1 MNSGI
6 ESIILG
12 RTGKKVSRVGLGGEG
27 ILRTYGR
34 ADEAALVL
42 ETAYASGITY
52 YDSARA
58 YSGSEEYY
66 GQFWKEHAGWEGRVF
81 QTSKSAERT
90 YKAAMDDLA
99 HTLQVMNR
107 EYLDLW
113 QIHDLRTGDELRRLE
128 SPGGALSAF
137 YEARE
142 SGLVRAIGVTG
153 HYDPEI
159 IRDAII
165 RWDLDTVLLPVN
177 PVEAALGGFLDGV
190 IPVAREKG
198 MGVIGM
204 KVLGASR
211 YIVPHSEIL
220 PETLI
225 RFALAQDV
233 DVIIVGCSTP
243 AEVRTLVTSGYVHPP
258 PDDEEQSQM
267 VDNFRPYAQRLA
279 FYRGTIH

>member
-1 MNSGI
+1 VDSGI

-66 GQFWKEHAGWEGRVF
+66 GQFWKEHAGWKGHVF

-90 YKAAMDDLA
+90 YRAAMDDLA

-113 QIHDLRTGDELRRLE
+113 QIHDLRTGDELRLLNPLAVPCRHSMRPA
-128 SPGGALSAF
+128 SPDLSA
-137 YEARE
+137 R
-142 SGLVRAIGVTG
+142 SVS
-153 HYDPEI
+153 
-159 IRDAII
+159 
-165 RWDLDTVLLPVN
+165 LDTMT
-177 PVEAALGGFLDGV
+177 
-190 IPVAREKG
+190 RKSSG
-198 MGVIGM
+198 MP
-204 KVLGASR
+204 L
-211 YIVPHSEIL
+211 
-220 PETLI
+220 
-225 RFALAQDV
+225 
-233 DVIIVGCSTP
+233 
-243 AEVRTLVTSGYVHPP
+243 
-258 PDDEEQSQM
+258 
-267 VDNFRPYAQRLA
+267 YAGIWTRSCC
-279 FYRGTIH
+279 R

>member
-1 MNSGI
+1 VDSAI
-6 ESIILG
+6 EPVILG

-42 ETAYASGITY
+42 ETAYSSGITY

-58 YSGSEEYY
+58 YSGSEGYY
-66 GQFWKEHAGWEGRVF
+66 GQFWERHPDRIDRVF
-81 QTSKSAERT
+81 QTSKTAERT
-90 YKAAMDDLA
+90 YQAAMDDLA
-99 HTLQVMNR
+99 HTLRVMNR

-113 QIHDLRTGDELRRLE
+113 QIHDLRTSDELRRLE
-128 SPGGALSAF
+128 APGGALAAF

-153 HYDPEI
+153 HHDPEI

-165 RWDLDTVLLPVN
+165 HWDLDTVLLPVN
-177 PVEAALGGFLDGV
+177 PVEAVLGDFINGV
-190 IPVAREKG
+190 IPAAREKG

-204 KVLGASR
+204 KALGNSR
-211 YIVPHSEIL
+211 YIIPQFRTL

-225 RFALAQDV
+225 MFALAQDV

-243 AEVRTLVTSGYVHPP
+243 AEVRTLANTGSVHTP
-258 PDDEEQSQM
+258 PDDREQSHI
-267 VDNFRPYAQRLA
+267 VEKFRPYARRLA
-279 FYRGTIH
+279 FYRGIIP

>member
-1 MNSGI
+1 MDSEI
-6 ESIILG
+6 ERVILG
-12 RTGKKVSRVGLGGEG
+12 RTGKRVSRVGLGGEG

-42 ETAYASGITY
+42 ETAYSSGITY

-66 GQFWKEHAGWEGRVF
+66 GQFWNGHPDRIGLVF
-81 QTSKSAERT
+81 QTSKTAERT
-90 YKAAMDDLA
+90 YQAAMDDLV
-99 HTLQVMNR
+99 HTLRVMNR

-113 QIHDLRTGDELRRLE
+113 QIHDLRTSDELRRLE

-153 HYDPEI
+153 HHDPEI

-177 PVEAALGGFLDGV
+177 PVEAVLGDFIHGV

-204 KVLGASR
+204 KALGTSR
-211 YIVPHSEIL
+211 YIAPQSRIL

-233 DVIIVGCSTP
+233 DVVIVGCGTP
-243 AEVRTLVTSGYVHPP
+243 AEVRTLAKTGSVHRPP
-258 PDDEEQSQM
+258 NDQEQSGL
-267 VDNFRPYAQRLA
+267 VEKFRPEARRLA
-279 FYRGTIH
+279 FYRGIIR

>member
-1 MNSGI
+1 MDSVI
-6 ESIILG
+6 ERIILG
-12 RTGKKVSRVGLGGEG
+12 RTGKTVSRVGLGGEG

-34 ADEAALVL
+34 ADEAVSVL

-66 GQFWKEHAGWEGRVF
+66 GQFWERHPDWKGHVF

-90 YKAAMDDLA
+90 YQAAMNDLT
-99 HTLQVMNR
+99 HTLRVMNR
-107 EYLDLW
+107 KYLDLW
-113 QIHDLRTGDELRRLE
+113 QIHDLRTRDELRRLE

-153 HYDPEI
+153 HHDPEI
-159 IRDAII
+159 IRDALI

-177 PVEAALGGFLDGV
+177 PVEAALGDFLNRV

-211 YIVPHSEIL
+211 YILPQLDIL

-225 RFALAQDV
+225 GFALAQDV

-243 AEVRTLVTSGYVHPP
+243 AEVRTLATAGSVHTP
-258 PDDEEQSQM
+258 PDNEAQSWLIEK
-267 VDNFRPYAQRLA
+267 FRPHAQRLA
-279 FYRGTIH
+279 FYRGVIR